1 MFVKYVSLMPEI
13 LLLLNVAVM
22 QVVYIF
28 RASQTPK
35 TFATISRVFI
45 IAALAA
51 CVIFYNVSFDKAL
64 YVNTAYTTFFKGLV
78 LFCGLALNFFACKW
92 FLGQGQS
99 SLGYYRLSSL
109 ILLGCCMAISGR
121 SFAVLVPAL
130 LLCFAAGW
138 MMMNI
143 NFDAAHKRRSFW
155 GYAAS
160 GAIFAALLLG
170 GTGFLCLQSGGW
182 SYAAVLAHYQTH
194 APQNFEA
201 FAVGSLIAAVLYMM
215 GAAPF
220 QFGQIKIVR
229 YCVLPVAAFF
239 QIVPVICGAAVLLI
253 LLHNTFAPFAGY
265 LQKMLLLCGA
275 FSIATGVIGA
285 NSSRNIR
292 HVFACTAMF
301 NIGIV
306 LLMFSHAGELGLQ
319 SGIIYFLVYLLTM
332 LGVLTCFYGMR
343 SHGEYMRELDDLSGF
358 SKVKPYVAAGLLF
371 FIVSLLGVPP
381 LLGML
386 GNLTLVNSLLDQKSY
401 YLIAFI
407 AFMLVWLSHG
417 LLEVVKS
424 IYFDMRRRNF
434 DRVDKAIYFCLF
446 LNAALIL
453 TVVLKPRYLMYDI
466 EEMVQSFLKQV

>member
-51 CVIFYNVSFDKAL
+51 CVIFYNVSFDKKL

-138 MMMNI
+138 LMMNI

-155 GYAAS
+155 SYAAS

-170 GTGFLCLQSGGW
+170 GTGFC
-182 SYAAVLAHYQTH
+182 ACKA
-194 APQNFEA
+194 
-201 FAVGSLIAAVLYMM
+201 
-215 GAAPF
+215 
-220 QFGQIKIVR
+220 
-229 YCVLPVAAFF
+229 
-239 QIVPVICGAAVLLI
+239 
-253 LLHNTFAPFAGY
+253 
-265 LQKMLLLCGA
+265 
-275 FSIATGVIGA
+275 VIGVML
-285 NSSRNIR
+285 RCWRIIKRMPRKILR
-292 HVFACTAMF
+292 H
-301 NIGIV
+301 
-306 LLMFSHAGELGLQ
+306 LR
-319 SGIIYFLVYLLTM
+319 LV
-332 LGVLTCFYGMR
+332 
-343 SHGEYMRELDDLSGF
+343 
-358 SKVKPYVAAGLLF
+358 A
-371 FIVSLLGVPP
+371 
-381 LLGML
+381 
-386 GNLTLVNSLLDQKSY
+386 
-401 YLIAFI
+401 
-407 AFMLVWLSHG
+407 
-417 LLEVVKS
+417 
-424 IYFDMRRRNF
+424 
-434 DRVDKAIYFCLF
+434 
-446 LNAALIL
+446 
-453 TVVLKPRYLMYDI
+453 
-466 EEMVQSFLKQV
+466 